1 MYSTAYLT
9 YMENVEMSRRK
20 AFKFK
25 LKVVQILVH
34 LTVSLSDQLVLQ
46 SYLLLEVRK
55 SQSIPCQ

>member
-9 YMENVEMSRRK
+9 YMEMSGRK

-34 LTVSLSDQLVLQ
+34 LTVSLGDQLVLQ